1 MTSASQDIDDPA
13 LLRRGG
19 ATRKGWSQLRGIV
32 SRRIGRLAVASEP
45 FCRGWRWFPSAV
57 LAGGLPVAIAMVFR
71 SPFHQLTTAIVLML
85 LCLGLAWRDAWWT
98 GVATIGIAFA
108 THCGIAIFLAHSNPV
123 AAAEMFPDGAD
134 YWQKQHSWIRTG
146 VDVEYELSAWVPAHA
161 QLLIGSTVFSFTS
174 LGAVTFYHGMYEV
187 DLMNYYTG
195 QLLNHSQNGPLALVL
210 GWHVWSV
217 LRGLGYTI
225 LSFELVSLALQ
236 VFSQRQLVTWGRRG
250 WRFGLGL
257 LFLLGDGVVKA
268 TLMESVR
275 LQLFENLV

>member
-1 MTSASQDIDDPA
+1 MNSASHEIDDQS

-19 ATRKGWSQLRGIV
+19 ATRSGWSQLRGIV
-32 SRRIGRLAVASEP
+32 SRRICRLAVASEP
-45 FCRGWRWFPSAV
+45 FCRGWRWLPSAV
-57 LAGGLPVAIAMVFR
+57 LVGGLPVAIAMVFR
-71 SPFHQLTTAIVLML
+71 SSSHQLVTAIALML
-85 LCLGLAWRDAWWT
+85 LCLGLSWRDAWWT

-108 THCGIAIFLAHSNPV
+108 THCGVAILLAYSHPA
-123 AAAEMFPDGAD
+123 AAAEMLPDGAD
-134 YWQKQHSWIRTG
+134 YWQKQQSWICTG

-161 QLLIGSTVFSFTS
+161 QLLVGSTVFSFTS

-195 QLLNHSQNGPLALVL
+195 QLLSHSRNRPWALVL

-225 LSFELVSLALQ
+225 VSFELASLALQ
-236 VFSQRQLVTWGRRG
+236 LFSQRQLVSWTRRG
-250 WRFGLGL
+250 WRFALGL
-257 LFLLGDGVVKA
+257 LFLLSDGIAKA
-268 TLMESVR
+268 TLMETVR